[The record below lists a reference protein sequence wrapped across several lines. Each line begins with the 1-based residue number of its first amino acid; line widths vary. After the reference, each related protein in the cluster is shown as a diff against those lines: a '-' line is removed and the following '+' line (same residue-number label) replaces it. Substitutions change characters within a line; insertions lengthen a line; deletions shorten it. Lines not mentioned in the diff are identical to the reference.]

1 MGEKA
6 IPLGYEK
13 VLFQNR
19 NEPTNIFAAAIAKL
33 VDLGY
38 ERLLH
43 SQYFPDLVFFF
54 WFSNQK
60 VTRRN
65 LSRLKMLSS
74 PRSLFSRPLE
84 NVFFR
89 PVKKVGASLGQVY
102 QVKRRSC

>member
-54 WFSNQK
+54 LVFKSKSHSQK
-60 VTRRN
+60 FKSIEDVIIATKPIFQT
-65 LSRLKMLSS
+65 SRK
-74 PRSLFSRPLE
+74 R
-84 NVFFR
+84 VFQT
-89 PVKKVGASLGQVY
+89 S
-102 QVKRRSC
+102 